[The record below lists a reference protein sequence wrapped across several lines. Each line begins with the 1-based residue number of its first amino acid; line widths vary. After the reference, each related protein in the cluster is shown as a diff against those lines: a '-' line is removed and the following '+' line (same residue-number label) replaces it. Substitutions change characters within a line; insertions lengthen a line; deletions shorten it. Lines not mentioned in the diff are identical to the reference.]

1 MHLFVTPWTVAHQ
14 VPLSMEFSRQEY
26 LSGLPFPI
34 PGDFPDPGPEA
45 TFPVSPAVAGRFFNT
60 VSPEKA
66 ILPYKVINYHNLF
79 FFFFFFFYCRFFQGD
94 FLCGKL
100 R

>member
-45 TFPVSPAVAGRFFNT
+45 TSPVSPAVAADSLTLCHLRRPYCHIKLSIIIICFCFFLT
-60 VSPEKA
+60 VAFSR
-66 ILPYKVINYHNLF
+66 VISFVVN
-79 FFFFFFFYCRFFQGD
+79 
-94 FLCGKL
+94 
-100 R
+100 